1 MDQEMARDLVRLQTF
16 TLLAEMLCGLDTP
29 LLDYELAVDQQ
40 AVVPAAPHAASS
52 ALPMRYVSV
61 APRIESERSGERT
74 PTARGPPLPKTRLDS
89 EKEASETRALQ
100 VREYTRHFCT

>member
-40 AVVPAAPHAASS
+40 AVVPAASS